1 MPKSKSTKSSTP
13 CIGCLIED
21 AVKTAFP
28 DGPPQD
34 EQEMFE
40 FAMRLASI
48 TAGVM
53 ASLDWTL
60 DLMFMQRFTD
70 RLVEL
75 RSGEAPDNE
84 HVPHAPFAPGVH

>member
-34 EQEMFE
+34 DEELFN
-40 FAMRLASI
+40 FAMKLADI

-53 ASLDWTL
+53 ASVDWTL
-60 DLMFMQRFTD
+60 DLMFMQRFTS
-70 RLVEL
+70 RLSEL
-75 RSGEAPDNE
+75 RSGEAEDTA
-84 HVPHAPFAPGVH
+84 HVPLPPFAPGVH